1 MTNMQVKFAQE
12 YTYWTAAV
20 TVTYP
25 KGFEG
30 EIPTAHAN
38 AARKAGKLEGEGD
51 GDGNA
56 TAGAPGRAGKAE
68 K

>member
-1 MTNMQVKFAQE
+1 MTKTHVKFSGE

-38 AARKAGKLEGEGD
+38 AAREAGKLEGEGD

-56 TAGAPGRAGKAE
+56 TAGAPGRAVKAE